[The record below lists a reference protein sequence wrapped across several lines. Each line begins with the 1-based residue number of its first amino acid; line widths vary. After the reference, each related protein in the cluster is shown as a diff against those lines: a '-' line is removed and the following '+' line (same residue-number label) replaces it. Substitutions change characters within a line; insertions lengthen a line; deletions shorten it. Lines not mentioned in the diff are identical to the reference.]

1 MNSLK
6 IYFSTLSFIFFI
18 LFVNIVVTDWYDYKN
33 KLISL
38 EIKSSVNGTAQLFY
52 DAGSGINENDS
63 KKHIVTKKNDFTNI
77 KFRIPRKED
86 ISFLRLDPIDKVAD
100 IQIKNIRVVRGNGE
114 FIESISLNSFS
125 PHKGIKDFSI
135 KDNILTL
142 SVENDTNDPILHIN
156 DLNILY
162 EKNRFYH
169 FSLDRLPILLLYF
182 FISLTLLYYSLRAIL
197 FSTAVRQYSILCIDY
212 IKIISKSRPLS
223 AIFVVSVISIVINMY
238 PLLFGKS
245 MNYAAGLPMLYD
257 TLGWMPGYEFDGFFE
272 DFRGADVA
280 AHQWIFS
287 PMSMIVHQSVFQYGE
302 FPFWNRFVAGG
313 VPLYGQGYSMLGD
326 PIQWITVFYNGSS
339 ISWDIK
345 FTLSKFIFSIGCGLL
360 AFRISKNVTISM
372 VIAAAAPF
380 IGFYT
385 HVFNHPNYFSLTY
398 LPLGILQWIRFTES
412 LKSFDLKLKNILI
425 NFILLVVVMWLI
437 INSSQTKEAVISFA
451 FIFGWGLLYMVLCLS
466 SRYKII
472 NVISIT
478 TIVLVTI
485 ILFVSPYVIIFLSSL
500 FESATSYDG
509 KVPTDPYPTSL
520 IFGFFEPLVFQEWTS
535 NHPLK
540 MQKLVGLSSN
550 ILFLFL
556 LIWAINTKLKGN
568 HIFQSTIVFFLIS
581 FSIAYGLMPDIIIQ
595 SIPLVNRIGH
605 NGITFGIPLVMF
617 TVILS
622 TYGAMNL
629 NKKDLT
635 LYCIKFWMIFTLL
648 TILVISHF
656 YIDDNIIHT
665 LSFLAFLSIG
675 LYIIKKLTSDLA
687 YKNKTV
693 ELLTITFLTFMTLKN
708 GMHLQYG
715 KTFDNYLLNPNL
727 RMNTNVSND
736 AINIIKN
743 NNKINGPERV
753 IGEGLNFIPGTNIY
767 FGIESIGS
775 AEALKNPYLEEYY
788 KVFGIEKVPGWD
800 WMRLYEPDKIT
811 AIQNIAYD
819 SLNVGYFISSPGKV
833 NSKKYNMIHK
843 GEIDLFKR
851 DSVWPRAY
859 FTNNLIK
866 VSNNDEY
873 LDEIIKANGPTAL
886 VFSDVSINSNY
897 KNDEAANIIAASN
910 YSLTPNSTCFDVS
923 AISPGVIVL
932 LEGYDKDDYIL
943 EVNGE
948 TKEYFRTN
956 FWSKGFYVENK
967 GNYNVCYK
975 YKPNSLNI
983 VKYSFSASLIL
994 ILLFPI
1000 LIKLFRSR
1008 EDL

>member
-372 VIAAAAPF
+372 VIAAAAP
-380 IGFYT
+380 
-385 HVFNHPNYFSLTY
+385 
-398 LPLGILQWIRFTES
+398 
-412 LKSFDLKLKNILI
+412 
-425 NFILLVVVMWLI
+425 
-437 INSSQTKEAVISFA
+437 SST
-451 FIFGWGLLYMVLCLS
+451 
-466 SRYKII
+466 
-472 NVISIT
+472 
-478 TIVLVTI
+478 
-485 ILFVSPYVIIFLSSL
+485 
-500 FESATSYDG
+500 
-509 KVPTDPYPTSL
+509 
-520 IFGFFEPLVFQEWTS
+520 
-535 NHPLK
+535 
-540 MQKLVGLSSN
+540 
-550 ILFLFL
+550 
-556 LIWAINTKLKGN
+556 
-568 HIFQSTIVFFLIS
+568 
-581 FSIAYGLMPDIIIQ
+581 
-595 SIPLVNRIGH
+595 
-605 NGITFGIPLVMF
+605 
-617 TVILS
+617 
-622 TYGAMNL
+622 
-629 NKKDLT
+629 
-635 LYCIKFWMIFTLL
+635 
-648 TILVISHF
+648 
-656 YIDDNIIHT
+656 
-665 LSFLAFLSIG
+665 
-675 LYIIKKLTSDLA
+675 
-687 YKNKTV
+687 
-693 ELLTITFLTFMTLKN
+693 
-708 GMHLQYG
+708 
-715 KTFDNYLLNPNL
+715 
-727 RMNTNVSND
+727 
-736 AINIIKN
+736 
-743 NNKINGPERV
+743 
-753 IGEGLNFIPGTNIY
+753 
-767 FGIESIGS
+767 
-775 AEALKNPYLEEYY
+775 
-788 KVFGIEKVPGWD
+788 
-800 WMRLYEPDKIT
+800 
-811 AIQNIAYD
+811 
-819 SLNVGYFISSPGKV
+819 
-833 NSKKYNMIHK
+833 
-843 GEIDLFKR
+843 
-851 DSVWPRAY
+851 
-859 FTNNLIK
+859 
-866 VSNNDEY
+866 
-873 LDEIIKANGPTAL
+873 
-886 VFSDVSINSNY
+886 
-897 KNDEAANIIAASN
+897 
-910 YSLTPNSTCFDVS
+910 
-923 AISPGVIVL
+923 
-932 LEGYDKDDYIL
+932 
-943 EVNGE
+943 
-948 TKEYFRTN
+948 
-956 FWSKGFYVENK
+956 
-967 GNYNVCYK
+967 
-975 YKPNSLNI
+975 
-983 VKYSFSASLIL
+983 
-994 ILLFPI
+994 
-1000 LIKLFRSR
+1000 
-1008 EDL
+1008 